1 MAGAVRR
8 FRLFFVLLVAVLL
21 TAWAASA
28 TMRSG
33 KGDTGNVS
41 LSLAVQP
48 QQRFLWG
55 PEPQQQE
62 EQLHRGADQQQH
74 QQQAPDSQQQLQ
86 GAALQQEQR
95 QRHHWR
101 QLSMAASVSMFT
113 LKVQVNDI
121 ISHQYLRQAVVEVF
135 VNYTKTN
142 STVTGSNGAVLIKVP
157 YKLGQSLTIISYKD
171 GYMLTPLPWKTT
183 KMPIFSAVTISLLPQ
198 SQANI
203 WLFEDTVIITGR
215 LTDAKYQPRVQF
227 PKSFI
232 KLPGNHSLANVTAY
246 LTVPQQI
253 WKVDNFLYTTGVL
266 LNKSGF
272 KSIELTPLA
281 AVCVNMFSAGK
292 ELKISGSIHIT
303 LPLPIIVSMNVGDAV
318 PAWTFDMKTG
328 AWVNRGLGM
337 VKQEDSHL
345 VWTYVAQHLG
355 YWIAA
360 PLSGLE
366 GSTGNAASKDIRT
379 YHTMFLTAILGGTV
393 VIIIGFFSVL
403 LCFCRDKCGQSQKRE
418 KSTTKMEILRKD
430 QTTSTTHINHIATK
444 LEEKSLAAKVSSCS
458 PHREISSKDKLED
471 RNLIAKSKEKSNTYS
486 EDFSFRLP
494 NQNGHSK
501 NSALPVEYMNG
512 TRHSPQRKHINSNVS
527 QSPRDSYEQ
536 NKRYLAVN
544 EDMYGLS
551 HLSEQFMHIYSPPIA
566 ILQTSDFFHS
576 PEELAVCKSATLP
589 RKGQIVYSPLV
600 ESISRDSYTQTL
612 PKMPLHTHLQPTA
625 SREQNVALEGSQNLS
640 SQSSDWSHYTNSLL
654 ESVSVPGTLNEAVV
668 MTPFSSELQGISEQT
683 LLELSKGNSSAHP
696 RAWFVSLEGKPI
708 TQVRHSYIDLK
719 KRKKKDSNDTSLDSG
734 VDMNEHHQGRKLERE
749 KTFMKCMPHSKIMY
763 LEDLDLSSS
772 ESGTTACTPEDPS
785 LRHILDGGNEQIME
799 EHIEEVPRTN
809 TKMEVY
815 ERSSSP
821 SKKNGK
827 HVLEKRESKKNV
839 WQKREERPLMSLN

>member
-1 MAGAVRR
+1 MAGAVGC
-8 FRLFFVLLVAVLL
+8 FRLFSLLLGAALL
-21 TAWAASA
+21 SAWAPAA
-28 TMRSG
+28 AMGTG
-33 KGDTGNVS
+33 PGNVS
-41 LSLAVQP
+41 LAEQP
-48 QQRFLWG
+48 QQRLRWG
-55 PEPQQQE
+55 PEPQQQPRRGTDQRPQQRE
-62 EQLHRGADQQQH
+62 GADRQQRP
-74 QQQAPDSQQQLQ
+74 PDSQQQLQ
-86 GAALQQEQR
+86 GAALQPDQHQQ
-95 QRHHWR
+95 QRHQRR
-101 QLSMAASVSMFT
+101 QLATAASVSMFT

-121 ISHQYLRQAVVEVF
+121 ISHQYLHQAVVEVF

-142 STVTGSNGAVLIKVP
+142 STVTGNNGAVIIKVP
-157 YKLGQSLTIISYKD
+157 YKLGLSLTIISYKD

-183 KMPIFSAVTISLLPQ
+183 KMPIFSAVTLSLLPQ

-215 LTDAKYQPRVQF
+215 LTDAKYQPRIQF

-232 KLPGNHSLANVTAY
+232 NLPGNHNIANVTAY
-246 LTVPQQI
+246 LTVPQQVL
-253 WKVDNFLYTTGVL
+253 KVDSFLYTTGVL

-272 KSIELTPLA
+272 KSIELTPVA
-281 AVCVNMFSAGK
+281 AVCVNMLSAGK
-292 ELKISGSIHIT
+292 ELKINGLIEIT
-303 LPLPIIVSMNVGDAV
+303 LPLPALVSMNAGDAV

-328 AWVNRGLGM
+328 AWVNRGMGK
-337 VKQEDSHL
+337 VKREDNHL
-345 VWTYVAQHLG
+345 VWTYVAEHLG

-360 PLSGLE
+360 PLSGPE
-366 GSTGNAASKDIRT
+366 GFTGNAASKDIGA
-379 YHTMFLTAILGGTV
+379 YHTVFLTAILGGTV
-393 VIIIGFFSVL
+393 VIIVGFFGVL
-403 LCFCRDKCGQSQKRE
+403 LCYCRDKCGQSKKRE
-418 KSTTKMEILRKD
+418 KNTTKIEILKKD
-430 QTTSTTHINHIATK
+430 QTTSTTHINHIASK
-444 LEEKSLAAKVSSCS
+444 LEETSLTAKISSYS
-458 PHREISSKDKLED
+458 PQREISSKSELED
-471 RNLIAKSKEKSNTYS
+471 RKLIAKAKEKLNTYC

-494 NQNGHSK
+494 NQNGHS
-501 NSALPVEYMNG
+501 ALPVEFMNG
-512 TRHSPQRKHINSNVS
+512 TRHSPQTKHINSNVS
-527 QSPRDSYEQ
+527 QSHEQ

-551 HLSEQFMHIYSPPIA
+551 HLSEQFMHIYSSPIA
-566 ILQTSDFFHS
+566 ILQTSDLFHS
-576 PEELAVCKSATLP
+576 PEQLAVCKSATLP

-612 PKMPLHTHLQPTA
+612 PKMPLHSHLQPTA
-625 SREQNVALEGSQNLS
+625 NREQNVSLEGPPNLS

-708 TQVRHSYIDLK
+708 SQVRHSYIDLK

-734 VDMNEHHQGRKLERE
+734 VDMNEHQGRKLERE
-749 KTFMKCMPHSKIMY
+749 KTFMKSMPHSKIMY

-799 EHIEEVPRTN
+799 EHIEEAPRTN
-809 TKMEVY
+809 SKMEVY
-815 ERSSSP
+815 EPSSSP
-821 SKKNGK
+821 SKTNGK

-839 WQKREERPLMSLN
+839 WQRREERPLMSLN